1 MDSTALNMPLSA
13 GSLINRAILRSIGWK
28 LVGKRPEYARYV
40 MVGAPHTS
48 NLDFFLFLLLIGGF
62 DVKAYWIGKDSL
74 FHGLLGKILTGL
86 RGIPVNRR
94 SSNGFVQQMT
104 DVFAQH
110 KEMVIA
116 IAPEGTRQL
125 TKLWKTGFYYIAL
138 GAQVPIAMGFLDS
151 MRKEVGFGPTLMP
164 TGNIEADFEIIRE
177 FYQEKVGLNPAQQG
191 LVKIKETP

>member
-1 MDSTALNMPLSA
+1 MDSTTLNMPVSA
-13 GSLINRAILRSIGWK
+13 GSLINRAILRLIGWK
-28 LVGKRPEYARYV
+28 LVGKRPEHARYV

-74 FHGLLGKILTGL
+74 FRGLLGKILTSL

-104 DVFAQH
+104 DVFVQH
-110 KEMVIA
+110 KEIVIA

-138 GAQVPIAMGFLDS
+138 SAQVPIAMGFLDS
-151 MRKEVGFGPTLMP
+151 RRKEVGFGPTLMP

-191 LVKIKETP
+191 MVKIKDTP